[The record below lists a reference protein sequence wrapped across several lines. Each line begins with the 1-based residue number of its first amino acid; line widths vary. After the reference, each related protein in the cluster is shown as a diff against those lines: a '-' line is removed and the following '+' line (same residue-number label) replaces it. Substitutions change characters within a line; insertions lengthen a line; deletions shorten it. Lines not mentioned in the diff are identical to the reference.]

1 MSNNIDIKIKENY
14 LPKFSLSSCM
24 EDEFWQCLKYAEVSG
39 ENLIAI
45 LDKVLDELGQDK
57 KLNKVESKKMLE
69 KLRKLCI
76 TGLAKENRTI
86 CIEEG
91 IKEENKVLG
100 QVKAFFPQADVV
112 KIHHYKDVFN
122 EKGHDFL
129 EDKKKGDIVIAEN
142 HDKLVYPGAPFCQ
155 SFGNEHFYYTSL
167 VKNCIYNCS
176 YCYLSGMYPRG
187 ITVIFT
193 NIEDYF
199 QELEKIL
206 AEHSVYLCVSYDT
219 DLLALEPMLH
229 FVEEWIGFAKKHSNL
244 KIEVR
249 TKSGNAGIFNRMR
262 EKHGACSN
270 VIFAWTLSPD
280 EVVEKFEKNMPG
292 LIERLTALKACKE
305 AGFPVRLC
313 FDPMIY
319 HKGWENSYKRLF
331 AKVFSSISPEDIED
345 ISVGVF
351 RISNHFLRHM
361 RNVWGDTEITAFPY
375 ITEKGAC
382 HYGEMTHEMVQTA
395 VSELGRYYPRE
406 KIYTWEG
413 K

>member
-1 MSNNIDIKIKENY
+1 MNKNTESKIRKEY
-14 LPKFSLSSCM
+14 LPKLSLSLRM
-24 EDEFWQCLKYAEVSG
+24 EDEFWQCLRYAVVCG
-39 ENLIAI
+39 DDPLAI
-45 LDKVLDELGQDK
+45 LDRVLIEFWQDRV
-57 KLNKVESKKMLE
+57 LNKVESKKMLE

-76 TGLAKENRTI
+76 SGLSEESRTI

-91 IKEENKVLG
+91 IEEDNRVLG

-122 EKGHDFL
+122 EKDHDFL
-129 EDKKKGDIVIAEN
+129 ADKKKGDIVIAEN
-142 HDKLVYPGAPFCQ
+142 HDTLMYPGAPFCQ

-176 YCYLSGMYPRG
+176 YCYLSGMYQRG
-187 ITVIFT
+187 ITVVFT

-206 AEHSVYLCVSYDT
+206 TEHPVYLCVSYDT

-229 FVEEWIGFAKKHSNL
+229 FVEEWVGFAKKHSNL

-249 TKSGNAGIFNRMR
+249 TKSGNAGIFNAIR
-262 EKHGACSN
+262 EKVGACEN

-280 EVVEKFEKNMPG
+280 EVVERFEKNMPG
-292 LIERLTALKACKE
+292 LKERLAALKACKE

-319 HKGWENSYKRLF
+319 HKGWENHYKKLF
-331 AKVFSSISPEDIED
+331 ARVFSEVRAEDIED

-351 RISNHFLRHM
+351 RISNNFLRRM

-375 ITEKGAC
+375 VTENGAC
-382 HYGEMTHEMVQTA
+382 HYGDMTHEMVGTA
-395 VSELGRYYPRE
+395 IEELARYYPRE
-406 KIYTWEG
+406 KIYSWEG